1 MYYNDVLKPCK
12 LKYYFVEQLNHSYVH
27 QFHNIMIDWEVN
39 HHLLQIFITTIS
51 KYSLHDLSNLNLYGK
66 LSNCDSFC
74 VHHSFAYQNFMKRL
88 LGHQELSRLYKF
100 SLFCNWSFINIV
112 CTFFLTIGHFV
123 ATPLWG
129 KCEDETCTP
138 KSGKLGSSEIPAT
151 SELNCRGQNTLP

>member
-1 MYYNDVLKPCK
+1 LQIKILLCWTIKPFICAPIPQHNDRLGGKP
-12 LKYYFVEQLNHSYVH
+12 SS
-27 QFHNIMIDWEVN
+27 IA
-39 HHLLQIFITTIS
+39 IFITTIS

-129 KCEDETCTP
+129 KCEDETRTP
-138 KSGKLGSSEIPAT
+138 KSGKLGSSKIPAT